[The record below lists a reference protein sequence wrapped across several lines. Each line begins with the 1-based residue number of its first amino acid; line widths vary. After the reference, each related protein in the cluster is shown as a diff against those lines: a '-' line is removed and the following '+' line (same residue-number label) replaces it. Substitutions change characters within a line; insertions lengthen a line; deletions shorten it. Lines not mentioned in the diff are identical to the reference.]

1 MSVEL
6 LGKSLSDLSIVTMIF
21 RIILS
26 MACYWSRKRKG
37 ESTCRY
43 ENIYVGK
50 SGIMCCYDYW
60 GIFIL

>member
-26 MACYWSRKRKG
+26 MACGVDLYLKL
-37 ESTCRY
+37 TQ
-43 ENIYVGK
+43 
-50 SGIMCCYDYW
+50 
-60 GIFIL
+60 F

>member
-26 MACYWSRKRKG
+26 MACGGVIGLER
-37 ESTCRY
+37 
-43 ENIYVGK
+43 GK
-50 SGIMCCYDYW
+50 ANQPAGMRTYMLVSLG
-60 GIFIL
+60 